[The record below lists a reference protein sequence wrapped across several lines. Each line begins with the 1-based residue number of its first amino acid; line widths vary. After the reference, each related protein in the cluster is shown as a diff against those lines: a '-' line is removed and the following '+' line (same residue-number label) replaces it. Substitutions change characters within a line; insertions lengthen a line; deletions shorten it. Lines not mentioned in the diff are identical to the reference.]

1 MQVDLTVVKQEV
13 MEWLEMEEG
22 LLDVQWVKQEMKDG
36 PEVKEAKPST
46 LEVKKEIDIILA
58 VIKEKAMNHQ

>member
-22 LLDVQWVKQEMKDG
+22 LLDVQWVK
-36 PEVKEAKPST
+36 
-46 LEVKKEIDIILA
+46 
-58 VIKEKAMNHQ
+58 

>member
-1 MQVDLTVVKQEV
+1 
-13 MEWLEMEEG
+13 
-22 LLDVQWVKQEMKDG
+22 MKDG